1 MKTKFYMEVFVNH
14 KSVWCCMRVVES
26 WIVKGL
32 GVMKV
37 KCFFNIVLYNEY
49 HELFLHVIK
58 KLVIDKISNYCA
70 HV

>member
-1 MKTKFYMEVFVNH
+1 
-14 KSVWCCMRVVES
+14 MRVVES